1 MIFAMI
7 KIIVVIWS
15 LLFVPLEYTF
25 NIFLTTYQLLKS
37 FLVEGRHGKKLLIKT
52 TFFQIYFTGIQALP
66 IIITAGLILGTA
78 TIVELSTL
86 LPKFGA
92 GKYVNQLA
100 VIVMVRE
107 LIPILTALII
117 IGRSGTAMA
126 TELGNMKLNREIELL
141 DSLGINIDY
150 FLVLPRLIGNMT
162 AIICLTVIF
171 NAVAICG
178 GFLFAKIFTNVAG
191 GIIFTEL
198 VSAISYQ
205 DMIISL
211 AKAFIFGWVI
221 SIVNCTQGLSVKK
234 SFTEVPQVT
243 TSGVVSSI
251 IFCFICSIFIS
262 LYIFPSFN
270 I

>member
-1 MIFAMI
+1 MI

-15 LLFVPLEYTF
+15 LISVPVQYAF
-25 NIFLTTYQLLKS
+25 NMFLTTYLVLKS
-37 FLVEGRHGKKLLIKT
+37 LFIEGGHGKKLLLKN
-52 TFFQIYFTGIQALP
+52 TFLQIYFTGIQALP
-66 IIITAGLILGTA
+66 IIITAGLVLGTA

-100 VIVMVRE
+100 VIVVVRE

-141 DSLGINIDY
+141 DSLGINTDY
-150 FLVLPRLIGNMT
+150 FLILPRLIGNII

-178 GFLFAKIFTNVAG
+178 GFIFAKIFTNVAG
-191 GIIFTEL
+191 GIIFNEL

-205 DMIISL
+205 DLIISL
-211 AKAFIFGWVI
+211 VKAFIFGWVI
-221 SIVNCTQGLSVKK
+221 AIVNCTQGLSVKK

-251 IFCFICSIFIS
+251 IFCFISSIFIS